1 MFYFYGYKL
10 IVRVRAEFS
19 TEYSLVMFRG
29 ICYFYILKKLEV
41 ILLLIR
47 LINIIIYI
55 MFLILIFVIL

>member
-41 ILLLIR
+41 ILFFIR
-47 LINIIIYI
+47 LIIYI